1 MNEIPY
7 DATYRPPAPIL
18 DIALVVPASGIRVEL
33 TGIID
38 TGADAT
44 IIPVQFLQQI
54 GTRRAFA
61 TGLRSQWGEL
71 RTVFL
76 YLVDVQIR
84 SITLPAIYV
93 VGDDL
98 GEDIVLGRDVLNRLR
113 MLLNGPDT
121 LTQILDIT

>member
-7 DATYRPPAPIL
+7 DATYQPPVPIL
-18 DIALVVPASGIRVEL
+18 DITLVVPATGIRVEL
-33 TGIID
+33 TGIVD

-44 IIPVQFLQQI
+44 IVPVQFLQQI
-54 GTRRAFA
+54 GARRVFA
-61 TGLRSQWGEL
+61 TGLKSQWGER

-76 YLVDVQIR
+76 YLVDVQIH

-93 VGDDL
+93 VGDEL